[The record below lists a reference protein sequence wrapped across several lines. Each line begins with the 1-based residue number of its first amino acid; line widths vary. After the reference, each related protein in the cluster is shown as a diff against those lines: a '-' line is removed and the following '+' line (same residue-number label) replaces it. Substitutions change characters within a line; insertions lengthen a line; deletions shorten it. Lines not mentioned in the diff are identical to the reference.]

1 MAVPP
6 HVARLQP
13 IARRS
18 AAAAE
23 RAASTAIDACGVH
36 ELCGHNGLMLRVW
49 REETQRAGGRL
60 RRTIKVMATADTATA
75 MEKPDPSPRSRFR
88 DMVRSLRHRNFQLF
102 FGGQLI
108 SLIGTW
114 MQTIAQAWLVYR
126 ITGSS
131 LLLGVVGFA
140 GQIPIFILSP
150 LGGLAAD
157 RWNRQKIVIGTQVA
171 SMLLAF
177 VLAALTLL
185 HIVKT
190 WEIIT
195 LAALL
200 GAVNAFDIPGRQS
213 FLIEMVS
220 RDDLMNAIALNSSM
234 FNGAR
239 VIGPAIAGILVSRI
253 GEGWCF
259 FANGASYIAVIAA
272 LLMMK
277 LPPYRPVPAGTSPF
291 EHIAEGFRYIQRTA
305 PILALI
311 TLIGIVSLVA
321 VPYSVLM
328 PIFADQILHR
338 GAHGLGILM
347 GSAGVGALLGA
358 LTLASRRGVKGLGT
372 VVGFAA
378 MAFGVSLIL
387 FAFSKIFWLSVVL
400 LVPVGY
406 GVMLQMSSSNTLI
419 QAMVPDE
426 LRGRAMAMYPM
437 MFMGMAPIGSLLSG
451 LFADWIG
458 APLTVAIGGVGA
470 VAGAIYFL
478 RRLPSLRFE
487 AHQLL
492 DAQGLV
498 AAEAPEEVAARGVS

>member
-1 MAVPP
+1 MAT
-6 HVARLQP
+6 HAP
-13 IARRS
+13 IAPRNES
-18 AAAAE
+18 PAALRI
-23 RAASTAIDACGVH
+23 RAT
-36 ELCGHNGLMLRVW
+36 
-49 REETQRAGGRL
+49 
-60 RRTIKVMATADTATA
+60 
-75 MEKPDPSPRSRFR
+75 
-88 DMVRSLRHRNFQLF
+88 VRSLRHRNFQLF
-102 FGGQLI
+102 FSGQLI

-140 GQIPIFILSP
+140 GQIPIFLLSP

-157 RWNRQKIVIGTQVA
+157 RWNRHKIVIGTQIA
-171 SMLLAF
+171 SMILAF
-177 VLAALTLL
+177 ILAALTLL
-185 HIVKT
+185 HVVKT
-190 WEIIT
+190 WEIIA
-195 LAALL
+195 LAAGL

-213 FLIEMVS
+213 FLIEMVA
-220 RDDLMNAIALNSSM
+220 REDLMNAIALNSSM

-239 VIGPAIAGILVSRI
+239 VIGPAIAGILVARI

-259 FANGASYIAVIAA
+259 FANGASYIAVIAG

-277 LPPYRPVPAGTSPF
+277 LAPFRPVPAGTSPF

-328 PIFADQILHR
+328 PIFADKILHR

-347 GSAGVGALLGA
+347 GAAGVGALIGA
-358 LTLASRRGVKGLGT
+358 LTLASRPAVKGLGR
-372 VVGFAA
+372 VVGYAA
-378 MAFGVSLIL
+378 MSFGVSLVL
-387 FAFSKIFWLSVVL
+387 FAFSKMFWLSVVL
-400 LVPVGY
+400 LVPVGF
-406 GVMLQMSSSNTLI
+406 GVMLQMSGSNTLI

-426 LRGRAMAMYPM
+426 LRGRAMAMYTM

-470 VAGAIYFL
+470 VIGAILFL
-478 RRLPSLRFE
+478 RKLPSIRFE
-487 AHQLL
+487 AYQLL
-492 DAQGLV
+492 TAQGV
-498 AAEAPEEVAARGVS
+498 AAVEESEEVTARGVS